1 MYNVW
6 MNREENKIY
15 HVIASVKNKN
25 DAEENILISREG
37 VVNTIP
43 RKEFEEKFNKTQ
55 FSTNIRTLNT
65 PYLKNFKFESLDE
78 YSEFILEISDSNDD

>member
-6 MNREENKIY
+6 INREENKLY

-25 DAEENILISREG
+25 DAEENILISSEG
-37 VVNTIP
+37 IVNTIP
-43 RKEFEEKFNKTQ
+43 RKEFELNFNKTQ

>member
-37 VVNTIP
+37 IVNSIS
-43 RKEFEEKFNKTQ
+43 RKEFEKKFNKTK
-55 FSTNIRTLNT
+55 FSTNIRSLNT
-65 PYLKNFKFESLDE
+65 PYLKSFKFKSLDD
-78 YSEFILEISDSNDD
+78 YSEFIMEISDSSEE

>member
-78 YSEFILEISDSNDD
+78 YSEFMLEISDSNDE